1 MSDVVDTAL
10 QPAPA
15 PTPTVEPCV
24 SNFDD
29 GVVADV
35 E

>member
-10 QPAPA
+10 QPVPA
-15 PTPTVEPCV
+15 TTPTVEPCV
-24 SNFDD
+24 SNAND
-29 GVVADV
+29 GVFADV